1 MKRLRKQRILPES
14 TGDIDPLWRRI
25 ERSLRSAI
33 VEGRHA
39 PGSKLPPDRQI
50 AADYGASR
58 VTARRALAALE
69 QDGLLR
75 IEHGNGTFV
84 SEDAL
89 VHYRL
94 GGNRVRFNQNF
105 VVVGEVERLHRR
117 ILSTRETEASSD
129 IARHLGIAPGDPV
142 LELRMSALADECPI
156 SVGLRRCPA
165 RRFRGLSEAFE
176 RHGTLTRALQEFGVA
191 DYRRASTEITARMPS
206 LEEARLL
213 AQPRVQPVLAYTAID
228 VEIASGQ
235 VISYYVGCF
244 ASHRVAITIDD
255 MAGAG

>member
-1 MKRLRKQRILPES
+1 MKRQRRIKLSPQGAS
-14 TGDIDPLWRRI
+14 GADPLWRRI
-25 ERSLRSAI
+25 DRSLRSAI
-33 VEGRHA
+33 AEGRYA
-39 PGSKLPPDRQI
+39 PGSKLPPDRQL
-50 AADYGASR
+50 ASDYGASR

-117 ILSTRETEASSD
+117 VLSTRETEASSE
-129 IARHLGIAPGDPV
+129 IARHLGIAPGEPV
-142 LELRMSALADECPI
+142 LELRMSAFADECPI
-156 SVGLRRCPA
+156 SVGVRRCPA
-165 RRFRGLSEAFE
+165 KRFRGLAEAFE
-176 RHGTLTRALQEFGVA
+176 RLGTLTRALREFGVA
-191 DYRRASTEITARMPS
+191 DYRRASTEITARMPTQ
-206 LEEARLL
+206 EEARLL
-213 AQPRVQPVLAYTAID
+213 SQSRVQPVLAYTATD
-228 VEIASGQ
+228 VEIESGE

-244 ASHRVAITIDD
+244 AAHRTVITVED
-255 MAGAG
+255 MTASG